1 MSVLAPPS
9 TILTAVLEGA
19 PHGLTG
25 SLGFQI
31 TDPLGVVLV
40 PRRVTGIDEDPPGT
54 YTTSEIAPVTV
65 GHYFL
70 RWDYGGTVA
79 TEDLYVTVG
88 YASVVDVRA
97 YAPEL
102 NDQADDA
109 ILAEIP
115 KAERDIDW
123 YAGYSGTID
132 ETTGLRFV
140 PLSSLEVR
148 QAKAITRA
156 TCAQVQYRLYMGQS
170 FTVDEMQY
178 AEVQG
183 QDQTVVGAQRVGP
196 QARSEFPAGLRK
208 LTGRFA

>member
-1 MSVLAPPS
+1 MSVLVPPS
-9 TILTAVLEGA
+9 AILTAVLEGA

-31 TDPLGVVLV
+31 TDPAGLVLV

-54 YTTSEIAPVTV
+54 YTTSEIAPATA
-65 GHYFL
+65 GHYVL
-70 RWDYGGTVA
+70 RWDYSGTVA

-102 NDQADDA
+102 NDQTDDA

-123 YAGYSGTID
+123 YAGYAGAID

-140 PLSSLEVR
+140 PLSSLPLR
-148 QAKAITRA
+148 QAKAITRS

-178 AEVQG
+178 SEVQG
-183 QDQTVVGAQRVGP
+183 QDQTVTGAQRVGP